1 MPNMNKRAIL
11 SLLLKRC
18 LPMVLALLLATA
30 GLAEE
35 SELLK
40 NGDFSQ
46 PLNWQ
51 LYTESGGSAQLSVV
65 DGELV
70 VDVVSI
76 GKVGHA
82 IQPYYDGFGLTEGVV
97 YTLNYDVRGS
107 VPRDLYVR
115 IQLNGGDYHP
125 YFEELIHVTEAMEHH
140 ESTFTMAEPTDLSPR
155 LCMNMGYGDA
165 QTEAGVDPETL
176 NGSQVVF
183 DNFSLTVADDTG
195 AVAEEEDP
203 DATGI
208 RVNQLG
214 FTPAANKIA
223 VFAGLDEAGDTFR
236 VVDAATGETAF
247 EGALSEPV
255 DNAAAGEVDRVAD
268 FSALAVPGT
277 YFVESADG
285 VRSPEFAIGEDAY
298 GTLFTAALKMLYL
311 QRCGTALDAAQAG
324 DFAHPECHAT
334 PATIYGTDEQIDVSG
349 GWHDAGDYGR
359 YVVSGAKAAADL
371 LLASETL
378 GGRDDLLEEA
388 KYELDW
394 MLKMQAA
401 DGGVYHKVTC
411 RNFPAFVS
419 PEQETDELIVSPVS
433 NTATGDF
440 AGVMALAARLY
451 KDTDPEAAD
460 RYLAAAELAWTY
472 LEAHADDPGFRNPGD
487 VVTGEYPDDHDEDEA
502 FWAAAELA
510 KTTGKDAYRQAAAD
524 LMATGGRLRGLGWVN
539 MGTYGLLAVLSDD
552 GYAADDA
559 LVVAARDEL
568 RATVDE
574 ALALIDA
581 NPYGADRAMTYEWG
595 SNMGIANTGA
605 ILALS
610 ADLLG
615 DDSLR
620 AAAQNSLDYLLGRN
634 ATGYCFV
641 TGFGTKSPQNP
652 HHRPSVAVG
661 AAMPG
666 MLVGGP
672 DNGLEDPAARAI
684 LAEAAPAKC
693 YVDTDQ
699 SYSTNEVCVYWN
711 SPLVLL
717 LAGM

>member
-1 MPNMNKRAIL
+1 MKSGTLL
-11 SLLLKRC
+11 SALCRKC
-18 LPMVLALLLATA
+18 LALVLALAMLASA

-35 SELLK
+35 AELLK

-70 VDVVSI
+70 VDVASI
-76 GKVGHA
+76 GTVGHA

-97 YTLNYDVRGS
+97 YTLSYDIRGS
-107 VPRDLYVR
+107 VERDLYVR
-115 IQLNGGDYHP
+115 IQLNGGDYHA
-125 YFEELIHVTEAMEHH
+125 YFEELVHVTEQTEHH

-155 LCMNMGYGDA
+155 LCVNMGYGDA

-183 DNFSLTVADDTG
+183 DNFSLVVADDSE
-195 AVAEEEDP
+195 AVAAEEDP

-214 FTPAANKIA
+214 FRPGANKIA
-223 VFAGLDEAGDTFR
+223 VFAGLDEKGDAFR

-247 EGALSEPV
+247 EGTLSDAI
-255 DNAAAGEVDRVAD
+255 DNAAAGEINRVAD
-268 FSALAVPGT
+268 FSALTEPGV
-277 YFVESADG
+277 YCVESEGG
-285 VRSPEFAIGEDAY
+285 VRSPEFAIADDVYDELARA
-298 GTLFTAALKMLYL
+298 TLKMLTL
-311 QRCGTALDAAQAG
+311 QRCGTALDEALAG
-324 DFAHPECHAT
+324 DYAHPECHTAL
-334 PATIYGTDEQIDVSG
+334 ATIYGTDEQIDASG

-371 LLASETL
+371 LLASEAL

-411 RNFPAFVS
+411 RNFPAFIS
-419 PEQETDELIVSPVS
+419 PEQETDELIVCPVS

-440 AGVMALAARLY
+440 AGVMAMASRLYAEAYPEDAARYL
-451 KDTDPEAAD
+451 EAAE
-460 RYLAAAELAWTY
+460 RAWSY
-472 LEAHADDPGFRNPGD
+472 LEAHRGDPGFKNPED
-487 VVTGEYPDDHDEDEA
+487 VVTGEYPDDHDEDEI

-510 KTTGKDAYRQAAAD
+510 KATGKDAYRQATAE
-524 LMATGGRLRGLGWVN
+524 LVATGGKLHGLGWVN

-552 GYAADDA
+552 GYAEDDPTRLTA
-559 LVVAARDEL
+559 KGEL
-568 RATVDE
+568 QATVDE
-574 ALALIDA
+574 ALALIA
-581 NPYGADRAMTYEWG
+581 ENPYGADRAMDYEWG
-595 SNMGIANTGA
+595 SNMGIANTGST
-605 ILALS
+605 LAL
-610 ADLLG
+610 AAGLL
-615 DDSLR
+615 DDEGLR
-620 AAAQNSLDYLLGRN
+620 VAAQNSLDYLLGRN

-641 TGFGTKSPQNP
+641 TAFGTKCPQNP
-652 HHRPSVAVG
+652 HHRPSVAAG

-717 LAGM
+717 LAAM